1 MMICIFLHLLLV
13 FCFSPPNISKRFCCW
28 QLFWK
33 AIETRPR
40 RLLVFILGLI
50 QISVTFYA
58 GKNYFFQQVQW
69 LTRWLNLRC
78 CSRILIEV
86 LVSWLRRLLVGLKRM
101 VGYGWKVCW
110 MGVILFW
117 LMMTNSFIVV
127 ERRIA
132 LCWKSG
138 WLGLRDWL
146 VGVERLVGWG
156 WEIGLLELRD
166 WLVGF
171 QRLVVC
177 GWEIGW
183 LGLRDLL
190 VGVEGLVWW
199 GWEEGWLG
207 LRGRLVWVERL
218 VCWDWEIGWLGLR
231 DWFGGVDRLVWW
243 GWEIGLLELRDWL
256 VGVER

>member
-50 QISVTFYA
+50 QIGVTFYA
-58 GKNYFFQQVQW
+58 GENLFCQQVQW
-69 LTRWLNLRC
+69 LPRWLNLRC
-78 CSRILIEV
+78 WSRIWIED

-127 ERRIA
+127 KRRIVWG
-132 LCWKSG
+132 WKSG
-138 WLGLRDWL
+138 WLEFRDWL
-146 VGVERLVGWG
+146 FVVDRLVGWG
-156 WEIGLLELRD
+156 WEIG
-166 WLVGF
+166 
-171 QRLVVC
+171 
-177 GWEIGW
+177 
-183 LGLRDLL
+183 
-190 VGVEGLVWW
+190 
-199 GWEEGWLG
+199 WLG
-207 LRGRLVWVERL
+207 LRGTKGRKYTLCICSCCKLAAAPTATTPRRRGCSCRNEKKTETWNATLDRWKYDLLKSCKIRLEQQLNTYDQFKSRTV
-218 VCWDWEIGWLGLR
+218 
-231 DWFGGVDRLVWW
+231 
-243 GWEIGLLELRDWL
+243 
-256 VGVER
+256 

>member
-78 CSRILIEV
+78 WPRIWIQDLA
-86 LVSWLRRLLVGLKRM
+86 SWSSRLLVGLKRL

-166 WLVGF
+166 WLVG
-171 QRLVVC
+171 
-177 GWEIGW
+177 
-183 LGLRDLL
+183 
-190 VGVEGLVWW
+190 
-199 GWEEGWLG
+199 
-207 LRGRLVWVERL
+207 VERYKRTKVHFVHL
-218 VCWDWEIGWLGLR
+218 QLLQASGSSYCNHATPPRMQLQKWKKNRNLKCNLGPLEIWPLKVMQNQIR
-231 DWFGGVDRLVWW
+231 TTT
-243 GWEIGLLELRDWL
+243 
-256 VGVER
+256 